1 MAATRVRA
9 EGCSRTGASSE
20 LPTSKLRTGRS
31 QINLELSNSLE
42 IHTRTRAHTITGSQS
57 KTNQENRKP
66 LDLLWLYKFKSLGLR
81 SPTWNLSLVPRH
93 RHGPRSASSHCP
105 ESWVRLSCLGFSG
118 TSVAMCPN
126 FISPHKTFFLTFRP
140 IYIRTFWT
148 SPAELLARAQSEVIF
163 SLKPM
168 SAFHLTQ
175 WERSPPTD
183 SFEKP
188 RECRGFFTAL

>member
-1 MAATRVRA
+1 MAVRV
-9 EGCSRTGASSE
+9 
-20 LPTSKLRTGRS
+20 
-31 QINLELSNSLE
+31 Q
-42 IHTRTRAHTITGSQS
+42 
-57 KTNQENRKP
+57 
-66 LDLLWLYKFKSLGLR
+66 
-81 SPTWNLSLVPRH
+81 VPRASLPH
-93 RHGPRSASSHCP
+93 LESVPGTGMAPALPPLTVLRAGCVYPASASAA
-105 ESWVRLSCLGFSG
+105 

-148 SPAELLARAQSEVIF
+148 SPPELLARAQSEVIF

-175 WERSPPTD
+175 RERSPPTD